1 MYNSI
6 AYAYLNLQNRE
17 DNSMA
22 GYAGKIL
29 RVNLTHAKITT
40 ERISDQMKEMF
51 LGGRGFA
58 VKILWDEVKGVDPLS
73 KDNKIILATG
83 PLTGLPVP
91 SSGKMVIATKS
102 PLTGGYGDSNIGTRA
117 SVHLKKAGY
126 DVLVIEGC
134 SQHPCY
140 LSIEDDKVQI
150 LEAKDLWG
158 KDTFNAQDI
167 LEQRHGKNT
176 GILLI
181 GPAGENGVRFANL
194 ISQKGRAAGRV
205 GTGAVMGSKNLKA
218 VVLKGSKEIPIFDE
232 KKLNALGK
240 DAWADIKTKENYDIW
255 TRQGTMMMI
264 EWADSISA
272 MPTYNF
278 REGTFNFANQIDGHS
293 AEKIKVGRQGCPN
306 CNARCGIVV
315 RDAEDGNA
323 ELDYENITML
333 GSNIGITDL
342 GEAAALNRLADEYG
356 LDTISLGSNL
366 AFLMEASEKGLVE
379 DKLEWGDFDGC
390 KRVIADIVDNKGL
403 GKIVYGG
410 VKKAAERLG
419 SESSHWAMQVKGMEI
434 SAYTCQSLPG
444 MALAYG
450 TSPIG
455 AHHKDAF
462 LPAWEIGDRS
472 SYSKEKVRKVIE
484 LQRFRGGWFEAL
496 TVCRLLWVEL
506 GFELDWYP
514 KFLKAAAGLD
524 FSATRIDELGD
535 RFYAL
540 MRAYWVRET
549 YNWGREM
556 DTPPARWFE
565 EPFTQG
571 EFKGSSLD
579 KSKYEQ
585 MLSWY
590 YELRGW
596 DENGVPDMG
605 TLEKL
610 GLEDV
615 AEELRQNGRN

>member
-1 MYNSI
+1 
-6 AYAYLNLQNRE
+6 
-17 DNSMA
+17 MA
-22 GYAGKIL
+22 GYVGKIL
-29 RVNLTHAKITT
+29 RVNLSNGKITKADV
-40 ERISDQMKEMF
+40 SDQMKAQF

-73 KDNKIILATG
+73 EANKIVFATG

-102 PLTGGYGDSNIGTRA
+102 PLTGGYGDSNIGSRA

-134 SQHPCY
+134 SPHPCY
-140 LSIEDDKVQI
+140 VCIEDDEVQI
-150 LEAKDLWG
+150 LDAKDLWG
-158 KDTFNAQDI
+158 KDTFKSQDI
-167 LEQRHGKNT
+167 LEEKHGKNT

-181 GPAGENGVRFANL
+181 GPAGENGVRFANVM
-194 ISQKGRAAGRV
+194 SQKGRAAGRV
-205 GTGAVMGSKNLKA
+205 GIGAVMGSKSLKA
-218 VVLKGSKEIPIFDE
+218 IVLKGSMEIPIFDE
-232 KKLNALGK
+232 KKLKVLGK
-240 DAWADIKTKENYDIW
+240 KAWADIKTKENYDIW

-272 MPTYNF
+272 MPSYNF
-278 REGTFNFANQIDGHS
+278 REGTFKFANQIDGHR
-293 AEKIKVGRQGCPN
+293 AEKIKVGRQGCPH

-315 RDAEDGNA
+315 RDAEGGNA

-342 GEAAALNRLADEYG
+342 GQAAALNRLADEYG

-366 AFLMEASEKGLVE
+366 AFLMEASEKGLIE
-379 DKLEWGDFDGC
+379 DKLEWGDFDDC
-390 KRVIADIVDNKGL
+390 KSVIADIVNNKGL
-403 GKIVYGG
+403 GEIVYGG
-410 VKKAAERLG
+410 VKRASKRLG
-419 SESSHWAMQVKGMEI
+419 SDSKDWAMQVKGMEI

-472 SYSKEKVRKVIE
+472 SYSKEKVSKVVE
-484 LQRFRGGWFEAL
+484 LQRYRGGWFEAL

-514 KFLKAAAGLD
+514 KFLKAATGLD
-524 FSATRIDELGD
+524 FSPQDIDELGD

-540 MRAYWVRET
+540 MRAYWVREND
-549 YNWGREM
+549 NWTREM
-556 DTPPARWFE
+556 DTPPARWFL
-565 EPFTQG
+565 EPFSQG

-579 KSKYEQ
+579 RHGYEQ

-596 DENGVPDMG
+596 DENGVPEMK

-610 GLEDV
+610 GLQDV
-615 AEELRQNGRN
+615 VGELKQNGGN